1 MFFGVASVVLGLR
14 IFTRLFI
21 TERRLLID
29 DYLALAGW
37 VRPLL
42 SPRKPR
48 ESDEPVIPLRD
59 FHSSYHRV
67 TSDP

>member
-29 DYLALAGW
+29 DYPALTGW
-37 VRPLL
+37 VRLL
-42 SPRKPR
+42 FSPRTR
-48 ESDEPVIPLRD
+48 RNSNELVIPLRD
-59 FHSSYHRV
+59 IHSSNRRV
-67 TSDP
+67 ADDP

>member
-29 DYLALAGW
+29 DYLALTEW
-37 VRPLL
+37 VKLL
-42 SPRKPR
+42 FSPRTLR
-48 ESDEPVIPLRD
+48 NSNELVIPLRD
-59 FHSSYHRV
+59 IHSSNRRV
-67 TSDP
+67 ADDP